1 MIKLK
6 KIKLINFCGYK
17 NFELDL
23 ENNNIDQWLILFGTN
38 GCGKSNFLSAIQY
51 LSYPWSLSSRPDCTM
66 FFRKLTFHKDYLPGF
81 EAYEKNKN
89 NMHIEAVFNID
100 NKDKRVV
107 IKNNWIPE
115 ESGIVINELKSI
127 KPMSTYIDA
136 DHPINM
142 QKFQLKSKY
151 KDEFLD
157 FAEDVYGFKCELLDS
172 SLVEEYDSVEDEYLY
187 FYTDFII
194 TKFNDVKVHF
204 KRMSDGEKKIATM
217 LRMLFNDCYKENNRI
232 LLIDNIVMHIYFK
245 RHMKLI
251 NKFNEYFSDHQIIA
265 TTHSPVIINEFD
277 KKNLLN
283 IEESMKEFKK

>member
-23 ENNNIDQWLILFGTN
+23 EDNNIDKWLILFGTN
-38 GCGKSNFLSAIQY
+38 GCGKSNLLSAIQY

-66 FFRKLTFHKDYLPGF
+66 FFRKLTFHKDYLPGL
-81 EAYEKNKN
+81 EVYEKNKN
-89 NMHIEAVFNID
+89 DMHIEAVFNID
-100 NKDKRVV
+100 GKNEKVV

-115 ESGIVINELKSI
+115 ESGVVINELDRV
-127 KPMSTYIDA
+127 KPISVYIDA

-157 FAEDVYGFKCELLDS
+157 FAENVYGFKCEMPRY
-172 SLVEEYDSVEDEYLY
+172 SLVEEYDSTEEEYLH

-217 LRMLFNDCYKENNRI
+217 LRILFNNCYKQEGRI
-232 LLIDNIVMHIYFK
+232 LLIDNIEMHIYFL

-251 NKFNEYFSDHQIIA
+251 EKLNEYFSNHQIIA
-265 TTHSPVIINEFD
+265 TTHSSVIINEFD
-277 KKNLLN
+277 KNNLLDLEKFN
-283 IEESMKEFKK
+283 K